1 MEVTVHSSSLKPA
14 PISSGQT
21 QQQHSTLRGKQKTDL
36 LMRLSA
42 RCTEIHLRAS
52 LMASQCLL
60 WRTWMYNEIEEIW
73 DKDKGECEKIWTCH

>member
-1 MEVTVHSSSLKPA
+1 MEVTEQSSNLKRA

-42 RCTEIHLRAS
+42 RSTEILPRAY

-60 WRTWMYNEIEEIW
+60 WKTWMYNKIAEIW
-73 DKDKGECEKIWTCH
+73 DKDKGICEKICICY